1 MNKVLLIGNL
11 TRDPELVTTNNGI
24 SLCKFG
30 LAVQRRFTSNDGEKD
45 VDFFN
50 IVVWRGP
57 AENCYKYLKK
67 GSKVGISGSIQ
78 TRSYESNDGTKKYA
92 FDIIAEEVE
101 FLTSKNATPESNGS
115 AVGDVP
121 VSGSKSSGKSDIVNT
136 FTPIDDN
143 DLPF

>member
-11 TRDPELVTTNNGI
+11 TKDPELTTTNNGI
-24 SLCKFG
+24 SLCRFS
-30 LAVQRRFTSNDGEKD
+30 LAVQRRFSSNDGERD

-50 IVVWRGP
+50 IVVWRGT

-78 TRSYESNDGTKKYA
+78 TRSYEGNDGVKKYA
-92 FDIIAEEVE
+92 TDIVADEVE
-101 FLTSKNATPESNGS
+101 FLTSKNASGEGDAP
-115 AVGDVP
+115 AQDVP
-121 VSGSKSSGKSDIVNT
+121 TGSKSSGKSDIVNT

>member
-30 LAVQRRFTSNDGEKD
+30 LAVQRRFASNDGEKD

-101 FLTSKNATPESNGS
+101 FLTSKTAAETAG
-115 AVGDVP
+115 VGDVP
-121 VSGSKSSGKSDIVNT
+121 TSGSKTSGKSDIVNT